1 MSAPEQM
8 NLQQAL
14 ALVKFLTDQLA
25 KQRAGQMV
33 PRSRQEMPSGARMP
47 AMFGGKLAAWV
58 NMPQPKQKAAYVADP
73 KKLLAWAKACYPDKV
88 RPTTEVE
95 VTPEL
100 IDHLREH
107 FPSAL
112 KAGEEVDPH
121 WVSDICAA
129 LKDPGYY
136 LTKQGEKLMPDS
148 VPGIVLPEAEA
159 PFPTVTLTDDAE
171 AVIAEA
177 WRSGGI
183 PVGELLALPAPESG
197 TAA

>member
-1 MSAPEQM
+1 MSAAEPLD
-8 NLQQAL
+8 LQQAL

-25 KQRAGQMV
+25 RQRTGQMV
-33 PRSRQEMPSGARMP
+33 PQSRKKMPPGARMP

-73 KKLLAWAKACYPDKV
+73 GKLLAWARVNYPDKV
-88 RPTTEVE
+88 QPTTEVE
-95 VTPEL
+95 TTPAL
-100 IDHLREH
+100 IEHLREH

-129 LKDPGYY
+129 MKDPGYY
-136 LTKQGEKLMPDS
+136 LTKQGEKLTPDS
-148 VPGIVLPEAEA
+148 VPGVVLPEPEA

-171 AVIAEA
+171 AVIGDA
-177 WRSGGI
+177 WRSGDI
-183 PVGELLALPAPESG
+183 PMGELLALPA
-197 TAA
+197 AAGGEGQ